1 MKRSGQIKSRQEHQ
15 QKRIKI
21 EHTVIH
27 GVPVAIHRKKIKHIY
42 LRISRNGD
50 EVQVSAPLAVQQS
63 YIAACIA
70 KRKEWI
76 EKSFEKVRFRRSSA
90 VPVIEEGAEILL
102 WGKPYTLLIRED
114 TGSSSVQIDH
124 DAVILSF
131 RRQAD
136 SELRTKA
143 LVSWYRDRIAERIPD
158 LAAKWEPIMGINV
171 NEWRTRRMKTRWGS
185 CSYKSKRIW
194 LNLDLAR
201 HPVELL
207 EYIVVHEM
215 VHILEPSHNARFY
228 ALMGKY
234 FPDWQKYRK
243 ELKQLSPA
251 SWHSAAQ

>member
-1 MKRSGQIKSRQEHQ
+1 M
-15 QKRIKI
+15 KI

-50 EVQVSAPLAVQQS
+50 EVQVSAPLAVHQS

-76 EKSFEKVRFRRSSA
+76 EKSFEKVRIRRSSA

-102 WGKPYTLLIRED
+102 WGKAYTLVIRENAE
-114 TGSSSVQIDH
+114 SPSVQIDQ

-131 RRQAD
+131 HRKAD
-136 SELRTKA
+136 TELRTKS
-143 LVSWYRDRIAERIPD
+143 LISWYRDRITERIPD
-158 LAAKWEPIMGINV
+158 LAAKWEPIMGITV
-171 NEWRTRRMKTRWGS
+171 HEWRIRRMKTRWGS
-185 CSYKSKRIW
+185 CSCKSKRIW

-201 HPVELL
+201 HPETLL

-215 VHILEPSHNARFY
+215 VHFLEPSHNARFY

-234 FPDWQKYRK
+234 FPEWQKYRK

-251 SWHSAAQ
+251 SWHTGRQ